1 MSGAPGPRITIF
13 GTGAMGCLLGAR
25 LARAGARVTLVGTW
39 REALAAIGR
48 HGIRVEDGSR
58 AWSIAVATARI
69 AQPIDPAPIVLVLVK
84 SHQTRA
90 VAPYAARAV
99 TADGIVV
106 TLQNGLGNREI
117 LEGAAGAS
125 RVAAGVV
132 TAGAT
137 LLGAGHV
144 SSHPGAISLGN
155 RPSAPALGQLAA
167 LLADAGFET
176 ELRAD
181 LERLVWRK
189 LAVNCAINPL
199 SAVRAL
205 PNGALLA
212 RSEDRE
218 LLAAAARE
226 VQQVAAAR
234 GVDLGTDAAE
244 LARGV
249 ARRTGGNRSSM
260 LQDVERGAP
269 TEIDALN
276 GAVIR
281 EGRRLGVP
289 TPVNEW
295 LCLELARVTTA
306 RRAGAALR
314 A

>member
-1 MSGAPGPRITIF
+1 
-13 GTGAMGCLLGAR
+13 
-25 LARAGARVTLVGTW
+25 
-39 REALAAIGR
+39 
-48 HGIRVEDGSR
+48 
-58 AWSIAVATARI
+58 
-69 AQPIDPAPIVLVLVK
+69 
-84 SHQTRA
+84 
-90 VAPYAARAV
+90 
-99 TADGIVV
+99 
-106 TLQNGLGNREI
+106 
-117 LEGAAGAS
+117 
-125 RVAAGVV
+125 VAAGVV

-276 GAVIR
+276 GAVIL

-295 LCLELARVTTA
+295 LCQELARVTAA
-306 RRAGAALR
+306 RRAGTALR

>member
-1 MSGAPGPRITIF
+1 MSGAPGPRVTIF
-13 GTGAMGCLLGAR
+13 GTGAMACLLGAR

-84 SHQTRA
+84 SHQTRTA
-90 VAPYAARAV
+90 APYIARAV
-99 TADGIVV
+99 TPEGIVV
-106 TLQNGLGNREI
+106 TLQNGLGNRET
-117 LEGAAGAS
+117 LESAAEAA
-125 RVAAGVV
+125 RVIAGVV

-137 LLGAGHV
+137 LLGPGHV
-144 SSHPGAISLGN
+144 SSHPGAIALGR
-155 RPSAPALGQLAA
+155 RPSAPALGLLAA
-167 LLADAGFET
+167 LLAEAGFET
-176 ELRAD
+176 ELCTD

-199 SAVRAL
+199 SAVRGL
-205 PNGALLA
+205 TNGALLA
-212 RSEDRE
+212 RPEDRD
-218 LLAAAARE
+218 LLKSAARE

-234 GVDLGTDAAE
+234 GVDLGADAAE
-244 LARGV
+244 LACEV

-276 GAVIR
+276 GAVIL

-295 LCLELARVTTA
+295 LCQELARVTAA
-306 RRAGAALR
+306 RRAGTALR